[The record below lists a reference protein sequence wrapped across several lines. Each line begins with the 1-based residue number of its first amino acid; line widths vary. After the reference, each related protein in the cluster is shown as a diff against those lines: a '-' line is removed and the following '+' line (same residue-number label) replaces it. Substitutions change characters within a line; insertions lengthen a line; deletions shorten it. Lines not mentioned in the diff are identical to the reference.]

1 VSRLYASIDS
11 DSRRTLATSR
21 GHRRID
27 THTRGWD
34 SGVRVVAY
42 VDADDHDV
50 IDVYQTAGSNGSASE
65 RLIARIVDGY
75 LWTYVLD
82 VATGKESQ
90 RLAVA

>member
-1 VSRLYASIDS
+1 MSRLYASIDS

-42 VDADDHDV
+42 VDADGRDAFDV
-50 IDVYQTAGSNGSASE
+50 FQTGGSAGGASE
-65 RLIARIVDGY
+65 RLIARVIDGQ
-75 LWTYVLD
+75 
-82 VATGKESQ
+82 AG
-90 RLAVA
+90 AVADQGKKEPHLAAA